1 MENTIYLSS
10 AYLAPVEYYTKLFAC
25 EKAYVE
31 QYDNYVKQTY
41 RNRCVIAAADGPLA
55 LTIPTEKSGTPKCL
69 MKDVRI
75 SDHGNW
81 RHIHWNA
88 LVAAYRNSP
97 FFEYYADDFHVFYEK
112 KYAFLWDYN
121 QEICSLVC
129 DLIDIHPHME
139 GTTEYCMEFVPGEV
153 DFRETIHPKR
163 DWREADADFCP
174 KPYYQVFDAKYG
186 FRDYRGGGRSSG
198 RETIGRVASGAIAS
212 KILET
217 LGISFCTYTKSI
229 GPVSIKKF
237 DSEEINNNAFYM
249 PDADAAARAGAYLE
263 KCMKSQDSAGGVVE
277 CRITGVPAGL
287 GSPVFE
293 KLDAVLAQAV
303 MSVGAVKA
311 VEIGDGTEVAHMNGS
326 DDNDGFHFENG
337 QISKTSNHAGG
348 IMGGISDGSEIILRA
363 YIKPTPSISQPQE
376 TTTCNGKN
384 ISLEIHGRHDPVIVP
399 RAVVVIESMCALAIT
414 DALFANMTSRLD
426 YIQKFYTK

>member
-1 MENTIYLSS
+1 MT
-10 AYLAPVEYYTKLFAC
+10 C
-25 EKAYVE
+25 
-31 QYDNYVKQTY
+31 
-41 RNRCVIAAADGPLA
+41 
-55 LTIPTEKSGTPKCL
+55 CL

-186 FRDYRGGGRSSG
+186 FLPNLSIADLLFNMSG
-198 RETIGRVASGAIAS
+198 LASLCLLVRCLVSTET
-212 KILET
+212 K
-217 LGISFCTYTKSI
+217 
-229 GPVSIKKF
+229 
-237 DSEEINNNAFYM
+237 
-249 PDADAAARAGAYLE
+249 
-263 KCMKSQDSAGGVVE
+263 
-277 CRITGVPAGL
+277 
-287 GSPVFE
+287 
-293 KLDAVLAQAV
+293 
-303 MSVGAVKA
+303 
-311 VEIGDGTEVAHMNGS
+311 
-326 DDNDGFHFENG
+326 
-337 QISKTSNHAGG
+337 
-348 IMGGISDGSEIILRA
+348 
-363 YIKPTPSISQPQE
+363 
-376 TTTCNGKN
+376 
-384 ISLEIHGRHDPVIVP
+384 
-399 RAVVVIESMCALAIT
+399 
-414 DALFANMTSRLD
+414 
-426 YIQKFYTK
+426 

>member
-10 AYLAPVEYYTKLFAC
+10 AYLALVEYYTKLFAC

-97 FFEYYADDFHVFYEK
+97 FFEYYADDFRVFYEK

-139 GTTEYCMEFVPGEV
+139 GTTEYCMEFVRVRLIFVRLFIRSVTGV
-153 DFRETIHPKR
+153 RRMLTFALNLTIKFLMPNT
-163 DWREADADFCP
+163 
-174 KPYYQVFDAKYG
+174 VF
-186 FRDYRGGGRSSG
+186 
-198 RETIGRVASGAIAS
+198 
-212 KILET
+212 
-217 LGISFCTYTKSI
+217 
-229 GPVSIKKF
+229 
-237 DSEEINNNAFYM
+237 
-249 PDADAAARAGAYLE
+249 
-263 KCMKSQDSAGGVVE
+263 
-277 CRITGVPAGL
+277 CRI
-287 GSPVFE
+287 
-293 KLDAVLAQAV
+293 
-303 MSVGAVKA
+303 
-311 VEIGDGTEVAHMNGS
+311 
-326 DDNDGFHFENG
+326 
-337 QISKTSNHAGG
+337 
-348 IMGGISDGSEIILRA
+348 
-363 YIKPTPSISQPQE
+363 
-376 TTTCNGKN
+376 
-384 ISLEIHGRHDPVIVP
+384 
-399 RAVVVIESMCALAIT
+399 
-414 DALFANMTSRLD
+414 
-426 YIQKFYTK
+426 

>member
-129 DLIDIHPHME
+129 DLIDIHPQ
-139 GTTEYCMEFVPGEV
+139 Y
-153 DFRETIHPKR
+153 
-163 DWREADADFCP
+163 
-174 KPYYQVFDAKYG
+174 
-186 FRDYRGGGRSSG
+186 S
-198 RETIGRVASGAIAS
+198 
-212 KILET
+212 
-217 LGISFCTYTKSI
+217 
-229 GPVSIKKF
+229 
-237 DSEEINNNAFYM
+237 
-249 PDADAAARAGAYLE
+249 
-263 KCMKSQDSAGGVVE
+263 VV
-277 CRITGVPAGL
+277 
-287 GSPVFE
+287 
-293 KLDAVLAQAV
+293 
-303 MSVGAVKA
+303 
-311 VEIGDGTEVAHMNGS
+311 
-326 DDNDGFHFENG
+326 
-337 QISKTSNHAGG
+337 
-348 IMGGISDGSEIILRA
+348 
-363 YIKPTPSISQPQE
+363 PSIW
-376 TTTCNGKN
+376 G
-384 ISLEIHGRHDPVIVP
+384 
-399 RAVVVIESMCALAIT
+399 
-414 DALFANMTSRLD
+414 
-426 YIQKFYTK
+426 